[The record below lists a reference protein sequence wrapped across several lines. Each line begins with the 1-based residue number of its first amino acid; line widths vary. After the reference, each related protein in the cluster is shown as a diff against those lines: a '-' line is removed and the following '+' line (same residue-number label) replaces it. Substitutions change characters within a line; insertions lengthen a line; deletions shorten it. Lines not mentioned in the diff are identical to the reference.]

1 MEQIK
6 VESKEVLLSELAHY
20 QRILSYSWYRRL
32 KKMIL
37 LKKGML
43 EQLNDPSEIERIQK
57 FPLYQQILSYY
68 LWGRAKKL
76 VDLGEEKI
84 DSNSNEL
91 FILLSNQTKIP
102 LFSLKE
108 QAMHEITLYF
118 TQETDQAKWEEI
130 QRLEKEIQIYIRK
143 CQQLQKRNQYYS
155 CSVGSVSQEMEN
167 YGEQINKRNQRIQE
181 IQSHIG
187 HQNPETIEEVT
198 LSQDY
203 YQRFLKEYGLCDQQ
217 CNQPVEKIPGVII
230 KRKIKNIY

>member
-6 VESKEVLLSELAHY
+6 VESKEVLLRELVHY

-37 LKKGML
+37 LKRGML
-43 EQLNDPSEIERIQK
+43 EQLTNPDEMDKIQK

-84 DSNSNEL
+84 NSNSNEL

-102 LFSLKE
+102 LFTLEE
-108 QAMHEITLYF
+108 QATHEITLYF
-118 TQETDQAKWEEI
+118 TQETDQAKGEEI
-130 QRLEKEIQIYIRK
+130 QRLEKEIQIYTRK
-143 CQQLQKRNQYYS
+143 CQQLPKRNQYYS

-167 YGEQINKRNQRIQE
+167 YGEQISKRNQRIQE

-187 HQNPETIEEVT
+187 YQNPETIEEVT